1 MRYLIWSPSSHVIQG
16 QKTVFRQSRVIKML
30 VLSINFTC
38 LGIYWVQILTKS
50 QEVKKMGSIDFFLA
64 ELGQ

>member
-1 MRYLIWSPSSHVIQG
+1 MRYLSWSPSSYVIQG
-16 QKTVFRQSRVIKML
+16 QKTVFRQSHVIKML